1 MLKTT
6 SSSEIYFFFCCKIF
20 FILSQGCGHIY
31 YHFMK
36 KMIIDIHLSF
46 MLYKIRKKYMKFKKK
61 YKSIWWQLYIRSIN
75 VFQFDPLMSLPV
87 MSLQHIHIFA
97 DMSWLIMTIASTE
110 ILHVNRHSPA
120 VSIFAIL
127 WHDDFG

>member
-6 SSSEIYFFFCCKIF
+6 SSSEIYFFCCKIF

-46 MLYKIRKKYMKFKKK
+46 MLYKIKKKIYEIWKKY
-61 YKSIWWQLYIRSIN
+61 IN
-75 VFQFDPLMSLPV
+75 QS
-87 MSLQHIHIFA
+87 
-97 DMSWLIMTIASTE
+97 
-110 ILHVNRHSPA
+110 
-120 VSIFAIL
+120 
-127 WHDDFG
+127 DDSYTYVQ